1 MSRKQDA
8 LTLLKRAMQ
17 AIEQSDPHAANDEA
31 IDEESIR
38 ALARQ
43 DAEQMRRARRR

>member
-1 MSRKQDA
+1 VSKKQDA
-8 LTLLKRAMQ
+8 MTLLKRAMQ
-17 AIEQSDPHAANDEA
+17 AIEQSDSHAANDEV

-38 ALARQ
+38 ELARQ